1 MYYTLHPLSPL
12 LVPFLQ
18 GVVISQQKTAQG
30 QTLSIQGAKV
40 LKLHFR
46 EKALEEQ
53 LKQHEQRATEKQTHQ
68 THSREVEISQFWQYL
83 HARLQ
88 PAVPKDRIV
97 EPGSTCARGFF
108 STGSRT
114 KPEERP

>member
-1 MYYTLHPLSPL
+1 MKATPAAPTS
-12 LVPFLQ
+12 
-18 GVVISQQKTAQG
+18 AAAAARAR
-30 QTLSIQGAKV
+30 GAAGAARV
-40 LKLHFR
+40 
-46 EKALEEQ
+46 
-53 LKQHEQRATEKQTHQ
+53 
-68 THSREVEISQFWQYL
+68 SNCREVEISQFWQYL

-108 STGSRT
+108 SMGSST